1 MADPDEASAYRRLAD
16 SYPAPTHVEVIE
28 SGGRAGAALV
38 RPDGH
43 LGWTGNRGHS
53 AISKPTWTG
62 GSPAPDRA

>member
-43 LGWTGNRGHS
+43 LGWTGNRGALGDLEAHL
-53 AISKPTWTG
+53 
-62 GSPAPDRA
+62 DRWLTRT